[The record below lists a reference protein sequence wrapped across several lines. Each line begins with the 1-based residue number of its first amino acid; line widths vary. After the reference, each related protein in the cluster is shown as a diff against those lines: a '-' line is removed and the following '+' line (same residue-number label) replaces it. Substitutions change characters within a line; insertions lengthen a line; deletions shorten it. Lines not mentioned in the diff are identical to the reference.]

1 MRYPEASYL
10 NTPVGEQLLQHY
22 ASRDQIR
29 HATQLF
35 PLRLADLGNFLRA
48 LTGGNRRKGHPA

>member
-22 ASRDQIR
+22 ASRDRIR
-29 HATQLF
+29 HATALF
-35 PLRLADLGNFLRA
+35 PLRLADLGNFLRELFGA
-48 LTGGNRRKGHPA
+48 SSRNGRLA